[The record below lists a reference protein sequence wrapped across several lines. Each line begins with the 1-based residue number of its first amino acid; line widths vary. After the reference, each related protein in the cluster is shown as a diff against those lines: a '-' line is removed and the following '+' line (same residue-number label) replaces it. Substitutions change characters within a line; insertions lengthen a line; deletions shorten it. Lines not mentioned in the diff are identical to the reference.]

1 MAVRQGRLGTALR
14 RRARLGEYLALALAA
29 NQPEIGFYFF
39 QEGGMPDLDKLSYRQ
54 LLGVFGCLRLKE
66 GEAYKPEFMGQAR
79 QFLEATLWPDLLS
92 EGRYVEPALW
102 MKFLFYDSGEART
115 PERALAR
122 LYDFMPGV
130 QRPTFVER

>member
-1 MAVRQGRLGTALR
+1 MQARRHFGILAVKRIAQ
-14 RRARLGEYLALALAA
+14 LALEQLA
-29 NQPEIGFYFF
+29 G
-39 QEGGMPDLDKLSYRQ
+39 R
-54 LLGVFGCLRLKE
+54 
-66 GEAYKPEFMGQAR
+66 QAR

-130 QRPTFVER
+130 RRPDFVDW